1 MDRMYLQKTKGFYR
15 LWACSGDRHYRHN
28 GGPLTLAGA
37 YREAGERVRNGF
49 FNKGERRQPE
59 LSEVDKWIDND
70 NHVVAVVGD
79 IQYRSCPCP
88 GESFM
93 VIGRNVVA
101 GGFEVNT
108 WFCET
113 PLLVEFDVTEKQSH
127 WIVSRRGK
135 AWPRRFENEDEA
147 LQALGRYVLG
157 GGDSELKEQAF
168 TKLVLVPFDCLWQTQ
183 ALVDDLWCD
192 LGELTTDEVKG
203 LIDSGVVTTP

>member
-15 LWACSGDRHYRHN
+15 LWACSEDRHYRRN

-37 YREAGERVRNGF
+37 YREAGERVRNGV
-49 FNKGERRQPE
+49 FNKAWERRQTE
-59 LSEVDKWIDND
+59 LSEVDKWIDNE

-79 IQYRSCPCP
+79 IRYRSCPCP
-88 GESFM
+88 GESLM

-113 PLLVEFDVTEKQSH
+113 PQLVEFDVTEKGG
-127 WIVSRRGK
+127 WIVSRQGK
-135 AWPRRFENEDEA
+135 ALPRRFESEDDA
-147 LQALGRYVLG
+147 LQALGLYVLG
-157 GGDSELKEQAF
+157 GGDSELMEQEF

-183 ALVDDLWCD
+183 ALVDDRWRD
-192 LGELTTDEVKG
+192 LGELTNAEVKR